1 MDSSTSPAPKFRRRA
16 DARPDEVLDAAIALF
31 ADKGYAA
38 TTVQEIAAKAGLS
51 KGAVYLY
58 FPSKAA
64 VLEGLVERA
73 ISPVA
78 QTALSQLA
86 KFSGDPRPL
95 IAQVMKMFV
104 ARLRETDAL
113 AVPRIIVH
121 EAVAAPEIAQMY
133 RRAVLDKAVPALTGL
148 IAKGVEGGFIR
159 RVDPE
164 LTVRSVVGP
173 ILVHLLLDEIFDLRP
188 EGGLQL
194 ERLIDNHLTIL
205 LAGLAPEKDGAS

>member
-133 RRAVLDKAVPALTGL
+133 RRAVLDKAVPALTAL

>member
-1 MDSSTSPAPKFRRRA
+1 MDAADTPSPKFRRRA

-31 ADKGYAA
+31 AEKGYAA
-38 TTVQEIAAKAGLS
+38 TTVQEIATRAGLS

-64 VLEGLVERA
+64 ILEGLVERA

-78 QTALSQLA
+78 QTALSHISG
-86 KFSGDPRPL
+86 FSGDPRPL
-95 IAQVMKMFV
+95 IAQILRMFA
-104 ARLRETDAL
+104 ARLRDGDLL
-113 AVPRIIVH
+113 AVPRIIIH

-133 RRAVLDKAVPALTGL
+133 RRAVLDKAVPALTAL

-159 RVDPE
+159 KVDPE
-164 LTVRSVVGP
+164 MTVRSVVGP
-173 ILVHLLLDEIFDLRP
+173 ILVHVMMDEVFDLKP
-188 EGGLQL
+188 KEGLQI
-194 ERLIDNHLTIL
+194 ERLIDNHLAIL

>member
-1 MDSSTSPAPKFRRRA
+1 MNAADTPAPKFRRRA

-31 ADKGYAA
+31 AEKGYAA
-38 TTVQEIAAKAGLS
+38 TTVQEIATRAGLS

-78 QTALSQLA
+78 QTALGQIA
-86 KFSGDPRPL
+86 NFSGDPRPL
-95 IAQVMKMFV
+95 IAQALKAF
-104 ARLRETDAL
+104 AQRLRDPDLL
-113 AVPRIIVH
+113 AVPRIVIH

-133 RRAVLDKAVPALTGL
+133 RRAVLDKAVPALTAL

-159 RVDPE
+159 KVDPE
-164 LTVRSVVGP
+164 MTVRSIVGP
-173 ILVHLLLDEIFDLRP
+173 ILAHVLMDEIFDLRP

-194 ERLIDNHLTIL
+194 ERLIDNHLAIL
-205 LAGLAPEKDGAS
+205 LAGLAPEKDGVS

>member
-133 RRAVLDKAVPALTGL
+133 RRAVLDKAVPALTAL
-148 IAKGVEGGFIR
+148 IAKGIEGGFIR

-205 LAGLAPEKDGAS
+205 LAGLAPEKDGAP

>member
-1 MDSSTSPAPKFRRRA
+1 MDSNNSPAPKFRRRA

-31 ADKGYAA
+31 SEKGYAA
-38 TTVQEIAAKAGLS
+38 TTVQEIAARAGLS

-64 VLEGLVERA
+64 LLEGLVERA

-78 QTALSQLA
+78 QTALSQLPN
-86 KFSGDPRPL
+86 FLGDPRPL
-95 IAQVMKMFV
+95 IANVMKMF
-104 ARLRETDAL
+104 AMRLRDPDVL
-113 AVPRIIVH
+113 VVPRIVIH
-121 EAVAAPEIAQMY
+121 EAVAAPEIARMY
-133 RRAVLDKAVPALTGL
+133 RRSVLDKSVPALTAL

-164 LTVRSVVGP
+164 MTVRSIVGP
-173 ILVHLLLDEIFDLRP
+173 ILVHLLMDEIFDLRP

-194 ERLIDNHLTIL
+194 DRLIENHLTIL
-205 LAGLAPEKDGAS
+205 LAGLAPEKDGAP

>member
-188 EGGLQL
+188 ESGLQL

>member
-1 MDSSTSPAPKFRRRA
+1 MDTPETPTPKFRRRA

-31 ADKGYAA
+31 VEKGYAA
-38 TTVQEIAAKAGLS
+38 ATVQEIASRAGLS

-73 ISPVA
+73 ISPIA
-78 QTALSQLA
+78 QTALGHLSS
-86 KFSGDPRPL
+86 FSGDPRPL
-95 IAQVMKMFV
+95 IAQVLKAF
-104 ARLRETDAL
+104 AFRLRDPDLL
-113 AVPRIIVH
+113 AVPRIIIH

-133 RRAVLDKAVPALTGL
+133 RRAVLDKAVPALTAL
-148 IAKGVEGGFIR
+148 IAKGIEGGFIR
-159 RVDPE
+159 KVDPE
-164 LTVRSVVGP
+164 MTVRSVVGP
-173 ILVHLLLDEIFDLRP
+173 ILVHVMMDEIFDLRP

-205 LAGLAPEKDGAS
+205 LAGLAPEKDGSS

>member
-16 DARPDEVLDAAIALF
+16 DARPDEVLDGAIALF

>member
-1 MDSSTSPAPKFRRRA
+1 MNAADTPAPKFRRRA

-31 ADKGYAA
+31 AEKGYAA
-38 TTVQEIAAKAGLS
+38 TTVQEIATRAGLS

-78 QTALSQLA
+78 QTALGQIA
-86 KFSGDPRPL
+86 NFSGDPRPL
-95 IAQVMKMFV
+95 IAQALKAF
-104 ARLRETDAL
+104 AQRLRDPDLL
-113 AVPRIIVH
+113 AVPRIVIH

-133 RRAVLDKAVPALTGL
+133 RRAVLDKAVPALTAL
-148 IAKGVEGGFIR
+148 IAKGVEGGFVR
-159 RVDPE
+159 KVDPE
-164 LTVRSVVGP
+164 MTVRSIVGP
-173 ILVHLLLDEIFDLRP
+173 ILAHVLMDEIFDLRP

-194 ERLIDNHLTIL
+194 ERLIDNHLAIL
-205 LAGLAPEKDGAS
+205 LAGLAPEKDGVS

>member
-1 MDSSTSPAPKFRRRA
+1 MESPESSAPKFRRRA

-31 ADKGYAA
+31 AEKGYAA
-38 TTVQEIAAKAGLS
+38 TTVQEIATRAGLS

-78 QTALSQLA
+78 QVALSQLSN
-86 KFSGDPRPL
+86 FSGDPRPL
-95 IAQVMKMFV
+95 IAQALKAF
-104 ARLRETDAL
+104 ALRLRDPDLL
-113 AVPRIIVH
+113 AVPRIVIH
-121 EAVAAPEIAQMY
+121 EALAAPEIAQMY
-133 RRAVLDKAVPALTGL
+133 RRAVLDKAVPALTAL
-148 IAKGVEGGFIR
+148 IARGVKDGHLR
-159 RVDPE
+159 KVDPE
-164 LTVRSVVGP
+164 MTVRSVVGP
-173 ILVHLLLDEIFDLRP
+173 ILVHVLLDEIFDLRP

>member
-133 RRAVLDKAVPALTGL
+133 RRAVLDKAVPALTAL
-148 IAKGVEGGFIR
+148 IAKGIEGGFIR